1 MKKINILIGIL
12 FLLVL
17 FNIFLYSFDKIAT
30 PTLIAV
36 ADAEMRARCMEIV
49 NKVMSDEYSKAFN
62 YDEIIRVDKDQEG
75 NIVMLKADTL
85 KMNKIAC
92 DVSIKSQDKLR
103 EFGEY
108 GIKLPLGYVFK
119 NNLLAYFGPNIKIKM
134 QPIGSIETKYHSEFE
149 SAGINQTRQRI
160 YVSFKTNV
168 RIILAS
174 KGNDIEINNEIPISE
189 TIIVGKIPSTA
200 VQLDLQSAGY
210 ATQNSK
216 DKKGGIT
223 K

>member
-1 MKKINILIGIL
+1 MDYVMKKINILIGIL
-12 FLLVL
+12 FLLVI
-17 FNIFLYSFDKIAT
+17 FNIFIYSFDKIAT

-49 NKVMSDEYSKAFN
+49 NKVVSDEYSKEFN
-62 YDEIIRVDKDQEG
+62 YDEIIHVDKDKEG

-92 DVSIKSQDKLR
+92 DVSIESQKKLK
-103 EFGEY
+103 EFGDY
-108 GIKLPLGYVFK
+108 GIKIPMGYIFK
-119 NNLLAYFGPNIKIKM
+119 NNLLSYFGPSIKVKM

-160 YVSFKTNV
+160 YVSFKTNM
-168 RIILAS
+168 RIILAT

-200 VQLDLQSAGY
+200 VQLDLQSAGFEI
-210 ATQNSK
+210 QNP
-216 DKKGGIT
+216 KK
-223 K
+223 

>member
-1 MKKINILIGIL
+1 MKKINVLIIIIFFLVMFNILI
-12 FLLVL
+12 
-17 FNIFLYSFDKIAT
+17 YSFDKIIT

-49 NKVMSDEYSKAFN
+49 NKVISDEYSKTFN
-62 YDEIIRVDKDQEG
+62 YDEIVHVDKDQEG

-92 DVSIKSQDKLR
+92 DVSIESQKKLR

-108 GIKLPLGYVFK
+108 GIKIPLGYILK
-119 NNLLAYFGPNIKIKM
+119 NNFLAYLGPSIKVKM

-160 YVSFKTNV
+160 YVSFKTTM
-168 RIILAS
+168 RIMLAT

-200 VQLDLQSAGY
+200 VQLDLENAGFELKN
-210 ATQNSK
+210 Q
-216 DKKGGIT
+216 KK
-223 K
+223 